1 MSLRMRQ
8 ICLVARH
15 LAPVVEELCGVLG
28 LEVCHRDPGVGKYG
42 LENALFPIGHN
53 FLEVVAPVREGTTA
67 GRYLD
72 RRGGDGGYMVITQCD
87 DLVPRRKRCEALG
100 VRIANEIGHPEY
112 RELQLHPR
120 DVGAAMLSFG
130 WQEGA
135 RSPGGPW
142 HPAAWRGEPWPDEVS
157 RGRARSAVAG
167 RGQPKANRADLAI
180 GPSGSGNRAERIRQ
194 SSRAETANAP
204 SEDTRPAANR
214 SSPILTMTAAELQ
227 SEDPDRLARRWSL
240 VMERPIQ
247 MRDGQRVIALDDAT
261 LRFIEAADGRGEG
274 LGGLDLACADPAR
287 AGLVQLCGIRFR
299 LI

>member
-15 LAPVVEELCGVLG
+15 LAPVVEELRAVLG

-87 DLVPRRKRCEALG
+87 DLAPRRKRCEALG

-142 HPAAWRGEPWPDEVS
+142 HPAAWRGEPWPGEVS
-157 RGRARSAVAG
+157 RR
-167 RGQPKANRADLAI
+167 
-180 GPSGSGNRAERIRQ
+180 RAERIRR
-194 SSRAETANAP
+194 SSRAEPANEP
-204 SEDTRPAANR
+204 SEDTQRPAANR
-214 SSPILTMTAAELQ
+214 SNPILTMTAAELQ

-240 VMERPIQ
+240 VTERPIQ